1 MSSTYSNS
9 LRVELIGSGDQ
20 AGTWGQ
26 TTDNNF
32 AYIFDTAIAGYQ
44 AVTVTSTAQALTYV
58 SGPTSSAA
66 LNQSVYAMLKFN
78 SASAATAIY
87 APPVSKQYILWNNT
101 SYAIT
106 IYNSTAIG
114 NTTAAGTGIAIAA
127 GDKVMVWSDG
137 TNFYDFKSSNVT
149 GTVAIANGGTNSTA
163 TPTNGGIGYG
173 TGTAHAYTAVGTS
186 GQVVVSAGAA
196 APAFGVG
203 AATTPSA
210 VTFSA
215 TAMTVNC
222 ALSNVFTTTFTANVT
237 VAPTFSNP
245 IDGQTINW
253 FITQDA
259 TGSRTITWP
268 SSFKWAGGSTFIGVL
283 STSANAVDLLVATYR
298 SSTGF
303 WYASLSKGFA

>member
-1 MSSTYSNS
+1 
-9 LRVELIGSGDQ
+9 
-20 AGTWGQ
+20 
-26 TTDNNF
+26 
-32 AYIFDTAIAGYQ
+32 
-44 AVTVTSTAQALTYV
+44 
-58 SGPTSSAA
+58 
-66 LNQSVYAMLKFN
+66 MLKFN

-149 GTVAIANGGTNSTA
+149 GTVAIANGGTGTTATQFANLTTNVTGTLPIANGGTNSTA

-173 TGTAHAYTAVGTS
+173 TGTAHAYTAAGTS

-237 VAPTFSNP
+237 VAPTFSNL

-259 TGSRTITWP
+259 SGSRTITWP

>member
-1 MSSTYSNS
+1 MST
-9 LRVELIGSGDQ
+9 IQ
-20 AGTWGQ
+20 AA
-26 TTDNNF
+26 D
-32 AYIFDTAIAGYQ
+32 
-44 AVTVTSTAQALTYV
+44 V
-58 SGPTSSAA
+58 PT
-66 LNQSVYAMLKFN
+66 LNQ
-78 SASAATAIY
+78 
-87 APPVSKQYILWNNT
+87 NT
-101 SYAIT
+101 T
-106 IYNSTAIG
+106 G
-114 NTTAAGTGIAIAA
+114 TAAGLSAVLAIA
-127 GDKVMVWSDG
+127 S
-137 TNFYDFKSSNVT
+137 
-149 GTVAIANGGTNSTA
+149 GGTNSTA

-173 TGTAHAYTAVGTS
+173 TGTA

-237 VAPTFSNP
+237 TAPTLSNP

-268 SSFKWAGGSTFIGVL
+268 TSFKWSGGLVPVL
-283 STSANAVDLLVATYR
+283 STTANSVDLLVATYR
-298 SSTGF
+298 SATSA
-303 WYASLSKGFA
+303 WYATLTKAFS